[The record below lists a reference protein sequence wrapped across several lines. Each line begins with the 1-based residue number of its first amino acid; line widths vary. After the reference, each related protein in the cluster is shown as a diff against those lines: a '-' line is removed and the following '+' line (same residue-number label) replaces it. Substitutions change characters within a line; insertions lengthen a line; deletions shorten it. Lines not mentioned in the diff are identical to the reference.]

1 MSVRSAAPLTAALQ
15 VRKTFFLAD
24 TSVSH
29 YLLTLLTVVGA
40 GELGQYHALTVM
52 EWLDVK
58 TVSGSKVLLLRIRN
72 PWGRC
77 CWGGAW
83 IGR

>member
-1 MSVRSAAPLTAALQ
+1 MNLV
-15 VRKTFFLAD
+15 
-24 TSVSH
+24 
-29 YLLTLLTVVGA
+29 TVLGA
-40 GELGQYHALTVM
+40 SELGQYHALTVM
-52 EWLDVK
+52 EWLDVM
-58 TVSGSKVLLLRIRN
+58 TVSGSEVRLLRIRN